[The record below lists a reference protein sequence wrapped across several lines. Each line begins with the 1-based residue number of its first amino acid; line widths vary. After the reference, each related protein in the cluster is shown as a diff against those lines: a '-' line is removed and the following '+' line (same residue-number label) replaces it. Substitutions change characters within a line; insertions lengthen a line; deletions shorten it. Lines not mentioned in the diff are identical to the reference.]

1 MEDEETSAVKP
12 TFEEML
18 SASAFEALH
27 RTPTGANVSRC
38 ELELNDGMIPSEE
51 DKIERQ
57 IKGAIFAAYFEY
69 DLSKQDINE
78 AVAEVIV
85 TLRLIQDPSRDT
97 MDPLDEPQKIAHAFR
112 ATYVGDADT
121 EFREYLA
128 AWCSANSAHTSDYK
142 APYVTITQSSGFGK
156 SRILR
161 ELAEST
167 AAGEPL
173 VHHGTKFDATVLYVC
188 ASNVKGSTGYPR
200 ATFTLRKW
208 LFPDKNCSK
217 SSICAALCQAF
228 SYVMNNPSA
237 GKEWT
242 TLFDNESN
250 GRTVDDVVV
259 EKLNSVVAQPEAK
272 KQRTSESTFLHSE
285 SGVTSPVLVLAIDE
299 ARALFDIKNT
309 SGTNAFQMLS
319 QALTIVKDSE
329 VVKGANG
336 AIIAILVDTY
346 SHVYDFLPVQNWSSV
361 DDGTVLFPA
370 FIVTHT
376 MDVMLNEAERDIDTG
391 EILTG
396 MDDTEASRS
405 RVLATD
411 EDRVWAALVSMGR
424 PLWRSMDPGNALQNR
439 QKVLNVVAA
448 SKLLLGQ
455 AARKSGSYNDD
466 TLHGAA
472 SLFCRVGLRLRASD
486 PLATRLVGDFMSILH
501 YVTYKN
507 DAHIS
512 SYSSDPI
519 LTFGASRLWYQLEP
533 PALETHILPQF
544 QAMLLNGVVDT
555 GNIGEIATRI
565 FLLLA
570 MDTTTMCAD
579 VSDNVAERKIFVFS
593 GQFCEVPSFIAM
605 LLHVGDDPGMFVNL
619 TMIGDAGKNQFTKWL
634 SGWGGWKICF
644 SHFVDLPEQ
653 PTTEM
658 LWKMLDRRAAGILP
672 RNQKGVACARSNLH
686 RSLHSL
692 L

>member
-97 MDPLDEPQKIAHAFR
+97 MDPLDEPQQIAHAFR

-128 AWCSANSAHTSDYK
+128 ACCSAYCAHTSDYK

-167 AAGEPL
+167 A
-173 VHHGTKFDATVLYVC
+173 
-188 ASNVKGSTGYPR
+188 
-200 ATFTLRKW
+200 
-208 LFPDKNCSK
+208 
-217 SSICAALCQAF
+217 AALCQAF

-309 SGTNAFQMLS
+309 SGL
-319 QALTIVKDSE
+319 
-329 VVKGANG
+329 
-336 AIIAILVDTY
+336 
-346 SHVYDFLPVQNWSSV
+346 
-361 DDGTVLFPA
+361 
-370 FIVTHT
+370 
-376 MDVMLNEAERDIDTG
+376 
-391 EILTG
+391 
-396 MDDTEASRS
+396 
-405 RVLATD
+405 
-411 EDRVWAALVSMGR
+411 R
-424 PLWRSMDPGNALQNR
+424 P
-439 QKVLNVVAA
+439 
-448 SKLLLGQ
+448 
-455 AARKSGSYNDD
+455 
-466 TLHGAA
+466 
-472 SLFCRVGLRLRASD
+472 RASD
-486 PLATRLVGDFMSILH
+486 PLATRLVGNFRSILH

-570 MDTTTMCAD
+570 MDATTMCAD
-579 VSDNVAERKIFVFS
+579 VSDNVAERKEFVFS

-605 LLHVGDDPGMFVNL
+605 LLGDDP
-619 TMIGDAGKNQFTKWL
+619 GKNQFTKWL

-672 RNQKGVACARSNLH
+672 RNQKGADLVIPIFRKDLEP
-686 RSLHSL
+686 SLILVQVKNIAGADSGFLESALSRLEPRNVFKANHSL
-692 L
+692 RGISRENMIRLYVSLREEQSAQKPAQSGVTPKAYSFKRRSGLKPYSYALCLRGMFRSSTDINDTQRRWPFMSIKLIEQLCLISNSAWWDASTHVEYDLDKRNADDFAKRPLSRVLTKEKAIQVSAKTMNLFSRA